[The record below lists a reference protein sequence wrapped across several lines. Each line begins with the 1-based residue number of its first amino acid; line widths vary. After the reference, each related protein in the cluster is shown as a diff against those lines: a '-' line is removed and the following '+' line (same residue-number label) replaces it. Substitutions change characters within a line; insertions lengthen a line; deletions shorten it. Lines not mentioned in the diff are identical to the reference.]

1 MLVKVPA
8 CENCNAVGDI
18 RPEYSSDVEYSV
30 TKGFWEAG
38 NTSDFYCNSCDSY
51 TDYYFKER
59 NRPVPFAITW
69 HFFTEERSTH
79 HVIAISTENAFN
91 ELKRII
97 QIQYHRSDATEPKE
111 VYIDAIAWLG
121 NGEIHMIEDL
131 PEPLTLYPEPVSE
144 TGEATEETE

>member
-91 ELKRII
+91 ELRELSKYSI
-97 QIQYHRSDATEPKE
+97 T
-111 VYIDAIAWLG
+111 
-121 NGEIHMIEDL
+121 
-131 PEPLTLYPEPVSE
+131 
-144 TGEATEETE
+144 EATQQNQKKCTLTPSHGSVTGRSI